1 MHVEDKDLAGALSDQ
16 TGGEPLAAAVYARME
31 TAASP
36 ARWLGP
42 LGNYLIVRPAARAA
56 AHRETEKT
64 ALPLDAAVVLGVAGD
79 QLHVWSA
86 DPMLSQVKEHL
97 GSLALERIAGMSAEA
112 GRSWWTLTLRFA
124 GEEPL
129 ELSARGDVPGLVAA
143 YERGRSAA
151 AQ

>member
-1 MHVEDKDLAGALSDQ
+1 MHVEDKDLTGALSDQ
-16 TGGEPLAAAVYARME
+16 TGGEPLGAAVYARME
-31 TAASP
+31 TAVSP

-56 AHRETEKT
+56 AHHETEKT

-86 DPMLSQVKEHL
+86 DPMLSLVTDHL
-97 GSLALERIAGMSAEA
+97 GSLALERISGMSATEP
-112 GRSWWTLTLRFA
+112 GKWWKLKLDFP

-143 YERGRSAA
+143 YERGRPAA